1 MTIAFFSNFLNH
13 HQAFIAEE
21 LYKATGGSYTFV
33 ETMAMPDWIAKS
45 GYPDFSSK
53 PYLLQAWKDEK
64 TMERARHLA
73 IDAEVALFAGFEVLE
88 FEKLRLSRSDKITFD
103 VSERWLKRGLF
114 NVLSPRILKLYWA
127 YIIGGWSKKPVYK
140 LCSSAYTAK
149 DQITL
154 FTYKDKCYRWGYFT
168 SVPNIDLHSDDI
180 FMQYEKDA
188 TATIHI
194 MWCARF
200 LWWKHPELPIHLA
213 SRLKSDGYNF
223 HIDLFGSGDKLVEMK
238 ELAASLD
245 VTDVVSFC
253 GNKPNA
259 EILDEMKRHQIFL
272 FTSDR
277 NEGWGAVCN
286 EAMSQG
292 CAVVGGHEIGS
303 VPFLIV
309 DGVDGLIFKSCSID
323 SLYAKV
329 KGLLDNPMLIA
340 EIRKNAVNKMQTIW
354 SPKVAA
360 QNLLTLID
368 DLQNG
373 RDTSIKEGPCSK
385 AY

>member
-13 HQAFIAEE
+13 HQVLVAEE
-21 LYKATGGSYTFV
+21 LYRAASGCYTFV
-33 ETMAMPDWIAKS
+33 ETMAMPEWIAKS
-45 GYPDFSSK
+45 GYPNYSSK
-53 PYLLQAWKDEK
+53 PYLLQAWKGDEE
-64 TMERARHLA
+64 MEKARQLA
-73 IDAEVALFAGFEVLE
+73 LDADVALFAGFEVLY
-88 FEKLRLSRSDKITFD
+88 FEKLRLSKTNKMTFD

-140 LCSSAYTAK
+140 LCSGGYTAK
-149 DQITL
+149 DQKTL

-168 SVPNIDLHSDDI
+168 DVSNIDSHSDNVL
-180 FMQYEKDA
+180 MREEKDA
-188 TATIHI
+188 KSTINM

-200 LWWKHPELPIHLA
+200 LWWKHPELPIQLA
-213 SRLKSDGYNF
+213 SRLKSDGYSF
-223 HIDLFGSGDKLVEMK
+223 HIDLFGSGDKLMEMK
-238 ELAASLD
+238 ELAISLG
-245 VTDVVSFC
+245 VTDVVSFR

-259 EILDEMKRHQIFL
+259 EILDEMNKHQFFL
-272 FTSDR
+272 FTSDK

-292 CAVVGGHEIGS
+292 CAVVGSHEIGS
-303 VPFLIV
+303 VPFLLE
-309 DGVDGLIFKSCSID
+309 DGVNGLIFKSCCID
-323 SLYAKV
+323 SLYTKV
-329 KGLLDNPMLIA
+329 KELLDNPKLLA
-340 EIRKNAVNKMQTIW
+340 SIRNNAVHTMQTKW

>member
-13 HQAFIAEE
+13 HQVLVAEE
-21 LYKATGGSYTFV
+21 LYRAASGCYTFV
-33 ETMAMPDWIAKS
+33 ETMAMPEWIAKS
-45 GYPDFSSK
+45 GYPNYSSK
-53 PYLLQAWKDEK
+53 PYLLQAWKGDEE
-64 TMERARHLA
+64 MEKARQLA
-73 IDAEVALFAGFEVLE
+73 LDADVALFAGFEVLY
-88 FEKLRLSRSDKITFD
+88 FEKLRLSKTNKMTFD

-140 LCSSAYTAK
+140 LCSGGYTAK
-149 DQITL
+149 DQKTL

-168 SVPNIDLHSDDI
+168 DVSNIDSHSDNVL
-180 FMQYEKDA
+180 MREEKDA
-188 TATIHI
+188 KSTINM

-200 LWWKHPELPIHLA
+200 LWWKHPELPIQLA
-213 SRLKSDGYNF
+213 SRLKSDGYSF
-223 HIDLFGSGDKLVEMK
+223 HIDLFGSGDKLMEMK
-238 ELAASLD
+238 ELAISLG
-245 VTDVVSFC
+245 VTDVVSFR

-259 EILDEMKRHQIFL
+259 EILDEMNKHQFFL
-272 FTSDR
+272 FTSDK

-292 CAVVGGHEIGS
+292 CAVVGSHEIGS
-303 VPFLIV
+303 VPFLLE
-309 DGVDGLIFKSCSID
+309 DGVNGLIFKSCCID
-323 SLYAKV
+323 SLYTKV
-329 KGLLDNPMLIA
+329 KELLDNPKLLA
-340 EIRKNAVNKMQTIW
+340 SIRNNAVHTMQTKW

-368 DLQNG
+368 NLQNG

>member
-1 MTIAFFSNFLNH
+1 MTIVFFSNFLNH
-13 HQAFIAEE
+13 HQVLVAEE
-21 LYKATGGSYTFV
+21 LYKATSGCYIFV
-33 ETMAMPDWIAKS
+33 ETMAMPEWIAKS

-53 PYLLQAWKDEK
+53 PYLLQAWKGEGEMEK
-64 TMERARHLA
+64 ARQLA
-73 IDAEVALFAGFEVLE
+73 LDADVALFAGFEVLY
-88 FEKLRLSRSDKITFD
+88 FEKLRVSKTNKMTFD

-114 NVLSPRILKLYWA
+114 SVLSPRILKLYWA

-140 LCSSAYTAK
+140 LCSGGYTAK
-149 DQITL
+149 DQKTL

-168 SVPNIDLHSDDI
+168 AVPDINFHSDNVL
-180 FMQYEKDA
+180 MLYEKDA
-188 TATIHI
+188 TTTVNM

-200 LWWKHPELPIHLA
+200 LWWKHPELPIQLA
-213 SRLKSDGYNF
+213 SRLKADGYSF
-223 HIDLFGSGDKLVEMK
+223 HINLFGSGEKLVEMK
-238 ELAASLD
+238 KLAANLD

-259 EILDEMKRHQIFL
+259 EILDEMKKHQIFL

-292 CAVVGGHEIGS
+292 CAVVGSHEIGS
-303 VPFLIV
+303 VPFLIE
-309 DGVDGLIFKSCSID
+309 DGVNGLIFKSCSID
-323 SLYAKV
+323 SFYAKV
-329 KGLLDNPMLIA
+329 KELLNTQKLLAD
-340 EIRKNAVNKMQTIW
+340 IRKNAVKTMQTMW
-354 SPKVAA
+354 SPQVAA
-360 QNLLTLID
+360 KNLLTLIV

-385 AY
+385 VY